1 MAKVKAFRGLRYN
14 QEEIKKISNVIA
26 PPYDVINSEQQK
38 ELMNSSQ
45 YNVVHIDFNDGKGD
59 EKYKISMNTLNH
71 WIENN
76 ILALDNKE
84 SLYPYLQEFEY
95 KGKEYKR
102 IGLIG
107 LVKIH
112 EFKDK
117 IILPHEETFS
127 GPKEDRLKL
136 LRACKTNLSPIFG
149 VYDNND
155 KKIDNILNEF
165 LESNQPI
172 IVARSSDGIL
182 NKIWQISDSEII
194 NKIEEN
200 FNDKEI
206 LIADGHHRYETS
218 LNYMNEVKTKESEY
232 AMFYLSG
239 TNQDGLL
246 INPTHRILQNVNGI
260 KDIIKSISN
269 NFIVSEHSDEI
280 IEDKLGPNEFF
291 IISESEKVKLLCQ
304 IKDSDEKR
312 FYSMSVYAVQ
322 DLIIDKFKNNYDEL
336 DFFKSLEDAKS
347 SISENSLGI
356 ILPKFVP
363 DDIMK
368 VVLNDDKMPQKST
381 YFYPKVTTG
390 VLFNPLY

>member
-1 MAKVKAFRGLRYN
+1 M
-14 QEEIKKISNVIA
+14 
-26 PPYDVINSEQQK
+26 
-38 ELMNSSQ
+38 
-45 YNVVHIDFNDGKGD
+45 
-59 EKYKISMNTLNH
+59 
-71 WIENN
+71 
-76 ILALDNKE
+76 
-84 SLYPYLQEFEY
+84 
-95 KGKEYKR
+95 
-102 IGLIG
+102 
-107 LVKIH
+107 
-112 EFKDK
+112 
-117 IILPHEETFS
+117 PHEETFS

-155 KKIDNILNEF
+155 KKIDNIINEF
-165 LESNQPI
+165 LKSNQPI
-172 IVARSSDGIL
+172 VEARSTDGIL

-260 KDIIKSISN
+260 KDIIKSISDS
-269 NFIVSEHSDEI
+269 FIISEYSDEI
-280 IEDKLGPNEFF
+280 IEDKLRPNEFF

-304 IKDSDEKR
+304 IKGSDEKR

-381 YFYPKVTTG
+381 YFYPKVATG
-390 VLFNPLY
+390 VLFNRLY

>member
-45 YNVVHIDFNDGKGD
+45 YNVVHIDFNDGEGG
-59 EKYKISMNTLNH
+59 EKYNISINTLNH

-76 ILALDNKE
+76 ILALDDKE

-95 KGKEYKR
+95 KGKGYKK

-155 KKIDNILNEF
+155 KKIDNIINEF
-165 LESNQPI
+165 LKSNQPI
-172 IVARSSDGIL
+172 VEARSTDGIL

-260 KDIIKSISN
+260 KDIIKSISDS
-269 NFIVSEHSDEI
+269 FIISEYSDEI
-280 IEDKLGPNEFF
+280 IEDKLRPNEFF

-304 IKDSDEKR
+304 IKGSDEKR

-381 YFYPKVTTG
+381 YFYPKVATG
-390 VLFNPLY
+390 VLFNRLY

>member
-45 YNVVHIDFNDGKGD
+45 YNVVHIDFNDGEGD
-59 EKYKISMNTLNH
+59 EKYKISMNTLNN

-76 ILALDNKE
+76 ILALDDKE

-95 KGKEYKR
+95 KGKGYKR

-155 KKIDNILNEF
+155 KKIDNIINEF
-165 LESNQPI
+165 LKSNQPI
-172 IVARSSDGIL
+172 VEARSTDGIL

-260 KDIIKSISN
+260 KDIIKSISDS
-269 NFIVSEHSDEI
+269 FIISEYSDEI
-280 IEDKLGPNEFF
+280 IEDKLRPNEFF

-304 IKDSDEKR
+304 IKGSDEKR

-322 DLIIDKFKNNYDEL
+322 DLKIDKFKNNYDEL

-363 DDIMK
+363 DDIIK

-381 YFYPKVTTG
+381 YFYPKVATG
-390 VLFNPLY
+390 VLINRLY

>member
-1 MAKVKAFRGLRYN
+1 M
-14 QEEIKKISNVIA
+14 
-26 PPYDVINSEQQK
+26 
-38 ELMNSSQ
+38 
-45 YNVVHIDFNDGKGD
+45 
-59 EKYKISMNTLNH
+59 
-71 WIENN
+71 
-76 ILALDNKE
+76 
-84 SLYPYLQEFEY
+84 
-95 KGKEYKR
+95 
-102 IGLIG
+102 
-107 LVKIH
+107 
-112 EFKDK
+112 
-117 IILPHEETFS
+117 
-127 GPKEDRLKL
+127 
-136 LRACKTNLSPIFG
+136 
-149 VYDNND
+149 
-155 KKIDNILNEF
+155 
-165 LESNQPI
+165 
-172 IVARSSDGIL
+172 

-260 KDIIKSISN
+260 KDIIKSISDS
-269 NFIVSEHSDEI
+269 FIISEYSDEI
-280 IEDKLGPNEFF
+280 IEDKLRPNEFF

-304 IKDSDEKR
+304 IKGSDEKR

-381 YFYPKVTTG
+381 YFYPKVATG
-390 VLFNPLY
+390 VLFNRLY

>member
-1 MAKVKAFRGLRYN
+1 M
-14 QEEIKKISNVIA
+14 
-26 PPYDVINSEQQK
+26 
-38 ELMNSSQ
+38 
-45 YNVVHIDFNDGKGD
+45 
-59 EKYKISMNTLNH
+59 
-71 WIENN
+71 
-76 ILALDNKE
+76 
-84 SLYPYLQEFEY
+84 
-95 KGKEYKR
+95 
-102 IGLIG
+102 
-107 LVKIH
+107 
-112 EFKDK
+112 
-117 IILPHEETFS
+117 
-127 GPKEDRLKL
+127 
-136 LRACKTNLSPIFG
+136 
-149 VYDNND
+149 
-155 KKIDNILNEF
+155 
-165 LESNQPI
+165 
-172 IVARSSDGIL
+172 
-182 NKIWQISDSEII
+182 NKIWQISDSKII

-246 INPTHRILQNVNGI
+246 INPTHRILQNVDGI
-260 KDIIKSISN
+260 KDIIKSISDS
-269 NFIVSEHSDEI
+269 FIISEYSDEI
-280 IEDKLGPNEFF
+280 IEDELRPNEFF
-291 IISESEKVKLLCQ
+291 IISESEKIKLLCQ

-381 YFYPKVTTG
+381 YFYPKVATG
-390 VLFNPLY
+390 VLFNRLY